1 MEYELIIEELK
12 EIEINSFINLVN
24 NVFDEFVGKDYS
36 EEGNKSFKE
45 YTETK
50 NVIIRFSEKNSK
62 FYVAKHDEDIIGA
75 LEIKN
80 NDHISLWFVNKK
92 FHGKGIG
99 RKLFEYY
106 LEKLLHN
113 NIEVKTITVNSSI
126 YAEKIYERIG
136 FIKTNEMQEKN
147 GIKYIPMEYRASTN
161 VT

>member
-12 EIEINSFINLVN
+12 EIEINSFRNLVN

-36 EEGNKSFKE
+36 EEGNESFKE

-50 NVIIRFSEKNSK
+50 NVIIRFSEKSSK
-62 FYVAKHDEDIIGA
+62 FFVAKRDKEIIGA

-126 YAEKIYERIG
+126 YAEKIYEKIG

>member
-1 MEYELIIEELK
+1 LEYELIIEELK
-12 EIEINSFINLVN
+12 EIEINSFRNLVN

-36 EEGNKSFKE
+36 EEGNESFKE

-62 FYVAKHDEDIIGA
+62 FYVAKQDKDIIGA

-126 YAEKIYERIG
+126 YAEKIYEKIG